1 MSSKHR
7 LNLWPN
13 FMKFSL
19 PSQCGCWWR
28 HENSKRKVFVIFFP
42 GKKGCSANLSRGL
55 CAILFLL
62 VLRSFV
68 WLSFGLECRC
78 WDLFSFSHRC
88 FSNIGQKTVLRIV
101 LPYNVVFTSVLYQ
114 WPSPKQI
121 RFFKPTWKPR
131 RENENRIRF
140 IRGETFR

>member
-1 MSSKHR
+1 MSSNHR
-7 LNLWPN
+7 LTLWPN

-28 HENSKRKVFVIFFP
+28 HENSKRKVFVIFFS
-42 GKKGCSANLSRGL
+42 GKKGCSANLSRGM
-55 CAILFLL
+55 CAISFFL

-68 WLSFGLECRC
+68 WLSFGLECRMK
-78 WDLFSFSHRC
+78 L
-88 FSNIGQKTVLRIV
+88 TPLLV
-101 LPYNVVFTSVLYQ
+101 LPQVFLKYWSKSYNVVFASVLYQ
-114 WPSPKQI
+114 WHTPKQI

-131 RENENRIRF
+131 WEIENRIRF